1 MSDSPRFT
9 EKSSYASQL
18 DELDRQIVDAL
29 RHDGRVPFTALG
41 GQIGLSANA
50 TADRVR
56 ALLKR
61 GVITHFT
68 AVVDERAASRKLEAV
83 IDLRLAHED
92 QRTAFEQTLRELPAV
107 DSAVH
112 LTGPFDYQLRLLCND
127 AGEIDSTIA
136 ELKRRKYV
144 RDTQTRVV
152 LRQVL

>member
-9 EKSSYASQL
+9 DKPPFASQL

-29 RHDGRVPFTALG
+29 RHDGRIPFKALG
-41 GQIGLSANA
+41 DRIGHSANA

-56 ALLKR
+56 GLLRR

-68 AVVDERAASRKLEAV
+68 AVVDEGAASRKLEAV

-92 QRTAFEQTLRELPAV
+92 QRSAFEETLRELPAV
-107 DSAVH
+107 ASAVH
-112 LTGPFDYQLRLLCND
+112 LTGPFDYQLRLACNE
-127 AGEIDSTIA
+127 ANEIDATLA
-136 ELKRRKYV
+136 ELKRRKFV